1 MSPHPLDRLALVVG
15 LPLLVIGLVG
25 LLDDTDVVDIG
36 SGWVAVALPLAV
48 GFLGIALS
56 FANLLRDRPA
66 ATDLEDQE
74 GPVDPDDRALP
85 VP

>member
-1 MSPHPLDRLALVVG
+1 MSPYPLDRLALVAG

-25 LLDDTDVVDIG
+25 LLDDTAVVDIG

-48 GFLGIALS
+48 GGLGIALS
-56 FANLLRDRPA
+56 FANLLRDRPGS
-66 ATDLEDQE
+66 TDFEEQE
-74 GPVDPDDRALP
+74 GPVDPEDREFP